1 MPGGDSRIIAQDIG
15 AKHKG
20 KCNPAK
26 DGAEAFEVGTELHH
40 RYMRI
45 GFEDRIGLLR
55 RLAEVQEAER
65 TCRNQ

>member
-1 MPGGDSRIIAQDIG
+1 MPDGDSRITAQDIG

-26 DGAEAFEVGTELHH
+26 DGAEAFKVGTELHH

-45 GFEDRIGLLR
+45 
-55 RLAEVQEAER
+55 
-65 TCRNQ
+65 